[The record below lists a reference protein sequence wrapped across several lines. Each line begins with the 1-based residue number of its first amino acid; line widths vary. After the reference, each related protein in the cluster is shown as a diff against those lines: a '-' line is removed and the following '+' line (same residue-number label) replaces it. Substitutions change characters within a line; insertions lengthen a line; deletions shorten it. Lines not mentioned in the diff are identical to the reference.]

1 MKKYIAVLLCVVMVF
16 SLCGCAERQAD
27 DGRLQ
32 VMCTLFPYYDF
43 VRAIGGDEVN
53 VSLLVTPG
61 KETHSFEPTPLDV
74 VKLSQSD
81 VLICN
86 GGMDEVW
93 VDDIL
98 SAAGEN
104 IAQVVKLLDEV
115 ALLEEEIA
123 EGMEHDAHDHHDHD
137 GHEQHI
143 EYDEHIWTSPVVCME
158 LVEVIC
164 EALCRADE
172 ENAALYRERTAD
184 YIAELET
191 LDADFDAVTERAER
205 RIMIFGDRFPLLYF
219 CRTYG
224 LDYRAAFQ
232 GCAGDTEPS
241 LATLKYL
248 IDKVGSEG
256 IPVVYT
262 MELSSGKI
270 AEAIAETTGAQ
281 VRTFHTCQSITRQDF
296 EAGETYLSLMRRNI
310 EVLKEGLS

>member
-1 MKKYIAVLLCVVMVF
+1 MKKFIAVLLCAVMAF
-16 SLCGCAERQAD
+16 SLVGCAEQAED

-43 VRAIGGDEVN
+43 VRAIGGEQVN
-53 VSLLVTPG
+53 AQLLVTPG
-61 KETHSFEPTPLDV
+61 KETHSFEPTPLDM
-74 VKLSQSD
+74 VKLSESD
-81 VLICN
+81 VVICN

-93 VDDIL
+93 MDDIL

-104 IAQVVKLLDEV
+104 VGQVVKMLDQV

-123 EGMEHDAHDHHDHD
+123 EGMEHTGHDHHDHD

-158 LVEVIC
+158 LVQIIC
-164 EALCRADE
+164 NTLCRADE
-172 ENAALYRERTAD
+172 ANADLYRQRTAD
-184 YIAELET
+184 YIAQLEE
-191 LDADFDAVTERAER
+191 LDAAFDEVTEHADR
-205 RIMIFGDRFPLLYF
+205 RILIFGDRFPLLYF
-219 CRTYG
+219 CNTYG

-232 GCAGDTEPS
+232 GCASDTEPS

-248 IDKVGSEG
+248 IDKVGGEG

-262 MELSSGKI
+262 IELSSGKI
-270 AEAIAETTGAQ
+270 AQAIAETTGAQ
-281 VRTFHTCQSITRQDF
+281 VRTFHTCQSVTRAEFD
-296 EAGETYLSLMRRNI
+296 AGETYLSLMGRNL